1 MDPVF
6 RHVAACNTAVLPGRR
21 ILLHVASQV
30 VGYVQ
35 PDFAARLERHG
46 VSHDGCGLHV
56 SPARLPVLARLLSED
71 GAFSWRGEAFD
82 VHAHPDGPALT
93 TIDRGALPLFGIGA
107 VGAHLNAMV
116 EGEGG
121 LRLWVAR
128 RAADKRLD
136 PGKLDHLV
144 AGGVPAGLS
153 PWETLLKEAGEEA
166 GLPAELVAPARA
178 VATLDYAMER
188 PEGLRRDRLQCYD
201 LMLPESFVPEARD
214 GEVES
219 FELWPMQDVLD
230 RVRAT
235 DDFKFNV
242 SLVLIDL
249 FRRLG
254 MLPRG

>member
-1 MDPVF
+1 LPNGVD
-6 RHVAACNTAVLPGRR
+6 VAR
-21 ILLHVASQV
+21 
-30 VGYVQ
+30 
-35 PDFAARLERHG
+35 FA
-46 VSHDGCGLHV
+46 
-56 SPARLPVLARLLSED
+56 PARL
-71 GAFSWRGEAFD
+71 
-82 VHAHPDGPALT
+82 
-93 TIDRGALPLFGIGA
+93 LPLRAVTREQLGLGQAVVYLASAFNLWLKGVDTAMHALAQLAGA
-107 VGAHLNAMV
+107 GADV
-116 EGEGG
+116 
-121 LRLWVAR
+121 RLV
-128 RAADKRLD
+128 
-136 PGKLDHLV
+136 V